1 MNTLIKQWIAV
12 STIDDLKAL
21 AHHAGTSTAYLYQL
35 SGGFRQASPEL
46 AIAIERETERMHRE
60 TKGRLPR
67 IYRTDLARACA
78 NCAFAHKCLGA
89 AAVRSE
95 FDVVPDEDGG
105 EETRG

>member
-1 MNTLIKQWIAV
+1 MKLWIQA
-12 STIDDLKAL
+12 STIDELKEL
-21 AHHAGTSTAYLYQL
+21 AHGAGTSVAYCYQI

-67 IYRTDLARACA
+67 LYRTDLAKACA
-78 NCAFAHKCLGA
+78 GCAFAHKCLGA

-95 FDVVPDEDGG
+95 FDVIDPDGG